1 MTSRDEALRE
11 VRRRLTPDRLVTG
24 LSLQR
29 GAKRQPGGWLVLC
42 PAHSDSTPSC
52 SISLGDDETTRV
64 RCFGCDLAGDA
75 LVVVAAKLGL
85 DAKSDFARV
94 LVEAGRVCGV
104 DVPPLGA
111 GVSRTERYVP
121 GTLRGPRATPV
132 PPVVPTVVPS
142 QNTQGTTGTEPA
154 APTRL
159 PGGGWLLANCPLERS
174 VGVGLAFAGL
184 LEEALADGW
193 GELPEEYRAERPD
206 LERGA
211 RSSSGAPDPY
221 DVDDL
226 ALARLLEHVSVS
238 GQTGALSWLLQ
249 GGRPA
254 HPQHRLLIPWRAPD
268 GGVWTLQRR
277 WAPLYGDEAPPK
289 GVPKYVFPSTQVYN
303 PRGAYP
309 YGIERAELEDCAELW
324 VVEGARDVLAVRAL
338 AALEGRGG
346 LAVLGLPGVARWR
359 ELAPQVLR
367 YARGRVVCVA
377 LDDDEAGNKAAVQVC
392 RDVWRAGA
400 SKVRRSRPG
409 RGCKDWAELL
419 RVELSGGP
427 EGRAA

>member
-11 VRRRLTPDRLVTG
+11 VRRRLTPDRLVTA

-42 PAHSDSTPSC
+42 PAHDDSTASC
-52 SISLGDDETTRV
+52 SLTTGDDGTTRV

-75 LVVVAAKLGL
+75 LALVAAKLGL
-85 DAKSDFARV
+85 DARSDFARV

-121 GTLRGPRATPV
+121 GTLRGPKTAPV
-132 PPVVPTVVPS
+132 PTA
-142 QNTQGTTGTEPA
+142 GTTGTEPA

-174 VGVGLAFAGL
+174 VGAGLAFAGL

-193 GELPEEYRAERPD
+193 GELPEDYRAERPE
-206 LERGA
+206 LARGA
-211 RSSSGAPDPY
+211 CSSNEAPDPY

-226 ALARLLEHVSVS
+226 ALARLLERVSVE

-249 GGRPA
+249 GGRVS
-254 HPQHRLLIPWRAPD
+254 HPQHRMLIPWRAPD
-268 GGVWTLQRR
+268 GVWTLQRR
-277 WAPLYGDEAPPK
+277 WAPLYGDETPPK

-367 YARGRVVCVA
+367 HARGRVVCVA
-377 LDDDEAGNKAAVQVC
+377 LDDDEAGNKASVQVC

-400 SKVRRSRPG
+400 SKVKRSRPG

>member
-1 MTSRDEALRE
+1 MAGADREALARE
-11 VRRRLTPDRLVTG
+11 IRRRLTPERLVTA
-24 LSLQR
+24 LSLGK
-29 GAKRQPGGWLVLC
+29 GARRQAGGGLLVLC
-42 PAHSDSTPSC
+42 PSHDETTPSC
-52 SISLGDDETTRV
+52 SLTVGKDGTTRV
-64 RCFGCDLAGDA
+64 RCFGCELAGDA
-75 LVVVAAKLGL
+75 LTVVAAKFGL
-85 DAKSDFARV
+85 DPQSEFPRV
-94 LVEAGRVCGV
+94 LYEAGRACGV
-104 DVPPLGA
+104 DVPFEHGA

-121 GTLRGPRATPV
+121 GTLRGPKATPV
-132 PPVVPTVVPS
+132 PPVVPS
-142 QNTQGTTGTEPA
+142 QKDAGTEPV

-174 VGVGLAFAGL
+174 VGAGLAFAGL
-184 LEEALADGW
+184 LEEAQADGW
-193 GELPEEYRAERPD
+193 GELPEDYRAERPE
-206 LERGA
+206 LARGA
-211 RSSSGAPDPY
+211 CSSNGAPDPC

-226 ALARLLEHVSVS
+226 ALARLLEHVSIS

-249 GGRPA
+249 GGRVS

-289 GVPKYVFPSTQVYN
+289 GTPKYVFPSTQVYS

-400 SKVRRSRPG
+400 SKVKRSRPG